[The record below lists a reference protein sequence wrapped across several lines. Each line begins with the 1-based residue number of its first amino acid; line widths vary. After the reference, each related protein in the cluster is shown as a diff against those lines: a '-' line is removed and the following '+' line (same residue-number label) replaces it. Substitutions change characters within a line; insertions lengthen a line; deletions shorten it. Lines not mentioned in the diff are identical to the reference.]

1 MAIKIEQILPYPPA
15 DIWTIVGEPGR
26 VDWVPGVESAE
37 FDGHVRRFKMA
48 GAGGLAERINKRDEG
63 RMYLEYSV
71 IESTPPLQSHVASI
85 TLEAHEEGTLF
96 TWQTHVEPVAVEPFI
111 AKGMKGSLDLL
122 TRILAS
128 ENTG

>member
-48 GAGGLAERINKRDEG
+48 GAGGLAERIKKRDEG
-63 RMYLEYSV
+63 RMYLET
-71 IESTPPLQSHVASI
+71 EFP
-85 TLEAHEEGTLF
+85 
-96 TWQTHVEPVAVEPFI
+96 
-111 AKGMKGSLDLL
+111 KL
-122 TRILAS
+122 TRITGCTRVADMAHERLLA
-128 ENTG
+128 EFGMT

>member
-71 IESTPPLQSHVASI
+71 IESTPPLQSHFASI

-96 TWQTHVEPVAVEPFI
+96 TWQTHV
-111 AKGMKGSLDLL
+111 
-122 TRILAS
+122 
-128 ENTG
+128 